1 MTQKDLFYISH
12 NNHKEIYALSCDD
25 YARALLACEEGNY
38 EKAQVILEAIKKQSS
53 YVLLLLLRV
62 YGNLQDATPP
72 PPEKIQTIIN
82 KLLKQEHCYTF
93 TLELTLAL
101 VAYGFYNE
109 AENLFETLLKQEP
122 YSKEL
127 WLNYALAHKYIN
139 DEKAVFIIER
149 AYHHFLEYKQRLLE
163 EEKNPSKEKEE
174 LLYALD
180 DFLYMRL
187 VVELAYLNFRLYR
200 YDDALN
206 LFKQVEN
213 YNARNSHFFLFYA
226 LTLEYTG
233 YYDKAYKCYK
243 RAISL
248 SADIYTSFE
257 FSKFC
262 LRLGRFEEGFLYYE
276 MRLHSASKFTF
287 SQRHYDVAYAA
298 FYGDKDFLRGK
309 RVLVYCEQGFGDTI
323 MFSRILRS
331 LSKVAKEVIFCPQ
344 SALFSLFNTHIQ
356 TLQKQNKIQSNLKV
370 FAQIPQDFDYAV
382 PICSLYFFLGVY
394 NAKTIAKLPSPLI
407 SVEKKTRMQRAK
419 VGICFRTSTIPHTQS
434 LFYRNI
440 DLEFL
445 LEAFDGLDVELVN
458 FTLYQKGELELPA
471 NIKDVSFELNDWLAT
486 SEALRE
492 VDLLVSI
499 DSAIAH
505 LSLALGIPTLVL
517 LGDRFDWR
525 WGKLESPKSIFW
537 QKAHFCRVNQEGPSG
552 IKKQICKIL
561 NYKVP

>member
-1 MTQKDLFYISH
+1 
-12 NNHKEIYALSCDD
+12 
-25 YARALLACEEGNY
+25 
-38 EKAQVILEAIKKQSS
+38 
-53 YVLLLLLRV
+53 
-62 YGNLQDATPP
+62 
-72 PPEKIQTIIN
+72 
-82 KLLKQEHCYTF
+82 
-93 TLELTLAL
+93 
-101 VAYGFYNE
+101 
-109 AENLFETLLKQEP
+109 
-122 YSKEL
+122 
-127 WLNYALAHKYIN
+127 
-139 DEKAVFIIER
+139 
-149 AYHHFLEYKQRLLE
+149 
-163 EEKNPSKEKEE
+163 
-174 LLYALD
+174 
-180 DFLYMRL
+180 
-187 VVELAYLNFRLYR
+187 
-200 YDDALN
+200 
-206 LFKQVEN
+206 
-213 YNARNSHFFLFYA
+213 
-226 LTLEYTG
+226 
-233 YYDKAYKCYK
+233 
-243 RAISL
+243 
-248 SADIYTSFE
+248 
-257 FSKFC
+257 
-262 LRLGRFEEGFLYYE
+262 
-276 MRLHSASKFTF
+276 
-287 SQRHYDVAYAA
+287 
-298 FYGDKDFLRGK
+298 
-309 RVLVYCEQGFGDTI
+309 

-525 WGKLESPKSIFW
+525 WGKIESPKSIFW

-561 NYKVP
+561 NYKVS

>member
-187 VVELAYLNFRLYR
+187 VVELAYLNFRLYH
-200 YDDALN
+200 YDNALN

-213 YNARNSHFFLFYA
+213 YNARNSQFFLFYA

-309 RVLVYCEQGFGDTI
+309 RVLVYCEQGYGDTI

>member
-62 YGNLQDATPP
+62 YGNLQDATP

-187 VVELAYLNFRLYR
+187 VVELAYLNFRLYH
-200 YDDALN
+200 YDNALN

-213 YNARNSHFFLFYA
+213 YNARNSQFFLFYA
-226 LTLEYTG
+226 LTLEYIG

-309 RVLVYCEQGFGDTI
+309 RVLVYCEQGYGDTI

-525 WGKLESPKSIFW
+525 WGKIESPKSIFW